1 MDTRPHQDDADW
13 KSFRANGGMNPA
25 FVAKARENA
34 KTREARHVAELL
46 ERQRLDATIKARRLL
61 ADRSVP
67 VWVRKMVLEA
77 AQTSGVPALSLL
89 IDCRTWAVVKARNAL
104 LYQIKATKPHLSSPQ
119 IARWFGKDHTS
130 ILHAIACHQRDSGA
144 PALVGYDVEAVKARN
159 REMARRQREVRQ

>member
-1 MDTRPHQDDADW
+1 MDTRPHQNENDW
-13 KSFRANGGMNPA
+13 KSFHANSGLNPE
-25 FVAKARENA
+25 FVRSVRQRRMA
-34 KTREARHVAELL
+34 REARHAAELL
-46 ERQRLDATIKARRLL
+46 ERQRLDATIKARHLL

-67 VWVRKMVLEA
+67 VWVRQMVIEA

-130 ILHAIACHQRDSGA
+130 ILHAIACHQRDSGS
-144 PALVGYDVEAVKARN
+144 PALVGYTRRFWRN
-159 REMARRQREVRQ
+159 

>member
-46 ERQRLDATIKARRLL
+46 ERQRLDATIKARHLL
-61 ADRSVP
+61 AARSVP

-89 IDCRTWAVVKARNAL
+89 IDCRTWAVVKERNAL

-144 PALVGYDVEAVKARN
+144 PALVGYDVEAVKVRN